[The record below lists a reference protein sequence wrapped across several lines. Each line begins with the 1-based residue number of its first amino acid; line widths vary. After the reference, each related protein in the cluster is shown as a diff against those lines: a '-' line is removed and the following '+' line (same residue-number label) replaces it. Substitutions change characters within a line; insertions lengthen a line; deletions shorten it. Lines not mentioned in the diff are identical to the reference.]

1 MAIYD
6 SKSYLYNTAQK
17 RFYQDTAN
25 IASFKN
31 SDGDNIVVP
40 PECENRP
47 DLLSYQVYG
56 TSRLWWVIAA
66 ANADLLRDP
75 VWDLRSGMTL
85 FIPNRK
91 SLKEQQIEIK

>member
-6 SKSYLYNTAQK
+6 SKSYLYNTAQR

-25 IASFKN
+25 ISAFK
-31 SDGDNIVVP
+31 SALGDNIVVP

-56 TSRLWWVIAA
+56 TSRLWWVIAS
-66 ANADLLRDP
+66 ANADALRDP
-75 VWDLRSGMTL
+75 VWDLKAGMTV

-91 SLKEQQIEIK
+91 SLKEQQIEIR